1 MLGDLQKLR
10 LQKLYAS
17 VLILLERD
25 FFSQSLIWN
34 TVLASQRKPSS
45 EAFSELIWIWNY
57 TGFNSEISNTGPVL
71 WVQISPDSDIFRVQL
86 CRMGGLHDILCF
98 RVDFFLLKGTV
109 FFPYWDNRKRPLRS
123 WYYNPISCNNTTY
136 YIYCIFIGIVEIFLP

>member
-10 LQKLYAS
+10 IQKLIAS

-34 TVLASQRKPSS
+34 TVLALQRKPSS

-57 TGFNSEISNTGPVL
+57 PGFNSEISNTGPVL
-71 WVQISPDSDIFRVQL
+71 WVQISPDSDLFRVQL
-86 CRMGGLHDILCF
+86 CRMGGLHDILCL
-98 RVDFFLLKGTV
+98 RVDFFIEGDSS
-109 FFPYWDNRKRPLRS
+109 FFPYWDIKKEAIEVMVLWPKIWNLS
-123 WYYNPISCNNTTY
+123 
-136 YIYCIFIGIVEIFLP
+136 FVEDIMTQ